1 MNIDLTPLFK
11 VVLILY
17 VVAALKLKSITYFF
31 TALVFSNIILTLLNS
46 INKVFGSNINLNLFT
61 LVKVLLFGDQA
72 EVKRK
77 PQW

>member
-31 TALVFSNIILTLLNS
+31 TALVFSNIVLTLLNS

>member
-1 MNIDLTPLFK
+1 MKIDLTPLFK

-31 TALVFSNIILTLLNS
+31 TALVFSNIVLTLLNS